1 MMAPRPPNRYQP
13 HETSF
18 VISAVIPTFNAEAT
32 LARSLACLAQ
42 SPLIGE
48 IIVADAAG
56 TDATRA
62 VAERHGAHV
71 IDAPRGR
78 GAQLAAGAARARHDW
93 LLFLHADTVLGTGWP
108 EAVDRFIAEHDAARA
123 AVFRFALDD
132 DGRRARGLEWF
143 VRLRGRVFALPYG
156 DQGLLIPRAFYDS
169 LGGFKPLPLMEDVD
183 LIRRIGRKRIAM
195 LSAAAITSAAR
206 YKSGGFVFRPLRNL
220 VCLMLYFLGVAPE
233 KIERFYR

>member
-1 MMAPRPPNRYQP
+1 
-13 HETSF
+13 

-32 LARSLACLAQ
+32 LARTLACLAQ

-62 VAERHGAHV
+62 VAERHGAAV
-71 IDAPRGR
+71 VACERGR

-93 LLFLHADTVLGTGWP
+93 LLFLHADTVLAEGWI
-108 EAVDRFIAEHDAARA
+108 EAADRFMTDDNNECA

-132 DGRRARGLEWF
+132 AGWRARALEGL
-143 VRLRGRVFALPYG
+143 VRLRVRVFGLPYG

-183 LIRRIGRKRIAM
+183 LIRRIGRKRLRTLAVP
-195 LSAAAITSAAR
+195 AITSAAR
-206 YKSGGFVFRPLRNL
+206 YRRGGYVLRPLRNL

-233 KIERFYR
+233 KIERLYR